1 MSEKKSPLI
10 RPSGPPSPEGRRKK
24 KALLP
29 GGRGTKKIS
38 GAALRERAKKIRLFA
53 MDVDG
58 VLTEGS
64 IILLESGEEIKFW
77 NVKDRIAFFMLK
89 KFGDTFPV
97 AWITGRKS
105 RQVELRA
112 GEVGV
117 VSLHQHCE
125 DKGAALNAAMAAVN
139 VRAEQTLFIG
149 DDLVDLPALRRAGL
163 AVCPSDAHPAVKSV
177 CHWVTRSPGG
187 RGVLREV
194 ADLVLEAQGLMAGV
208 LEMYENPA
216 GHAG

>member
-1 MSEKKSPLI
+1 MSKKEVLNLLS
-10 RPSGPPSPEGRRKK
+10 K
-24 KALLP
+24 KALQ
-29 GGRGTKKIS
+29 K
-38 GAALRERAKKIRLFA
+38 RAKRIRLFA

-89 KFGDTFPV
+89 KFGDKYPV

-105 RQVELRA
+105 RQVESRA
-112 GEVGV
+112 REVGV

-125 DKGAALNAAMAAVN
+125 HKGLALDATLSEVK
-139 VRAEQTLFIG
+139 VQREETLFIG

-163 AVCPSDAHPAVKSV
+163 AVCPSDAHPAVKKV
-177 CHWVTRSPGG
+177 CHWVTRAPGG

-194 ADLVLEAQGLMAGV
+194 VDFVLESQKLMKT
-208 LEMYENPA
+208 LLDLYENPDGRA
-216 GHAG
+216 G